1 MRVCEGEPASFGQV
15 GQCDLG
21 PLRQKAFN
29 GAIFLLTGVAVAIA
43 LVLVVEREGGGRTR
57 SGSQMKVGRVMGTLF
72 AVSGFWRFWN

>member
-1 MRVCEGEPASFGQV
+1 MRSLAPEGK
-15 GQCDLG
+15 G
-21 PLRQKAFN
+21 PRVV
-29 GAIFLLTGVAVAIA
+29 FLLTGVAVAIA